1 LNTDSRLHCAVAK
14 FEILKL
20 SLARN
25 KNCEIS
31 EDLKI
36 HLSTLNKMESRAKDA
51 SDVLA
56 MGNVDES
63 WILGQSMF
71 GTTTHY
77 KLLNGGSMMIRLE
90 GDLDDLPMFEQ
101 LAVIHEVDLFHE
113 WVPFCSTSRT
123 VTKLSPVELIA

>member
-1 LNTDSRLHCAVAK
+1 MNSDSRLHCAVSK

-20 SLARN
+20 SLA
-25 KNCEIS
+25 KNENYEIS
-31 EDLKI
+31 EELKS
-36 HLSTLNKMESRAKDA
+36 HAATLNRMISRASDA

-63 WILGQSMF
+63 WILGVSMF

-77 KLLNGGSMMIRLE
+77 KLLDGGSMMIRLE

-113 WVPFCSTSRT
+113 WVPFCCTSRT
-123 VTKLSPVELIA
+123 ITKLSPVELIA

>member
-1 LNTDSRLHCAVAK
+1 MNTDSRLHCAVAK

-20 SLARN
+20 SLAKKEN
-25 KNCEIS
+25 HEIS
-31 EDLKI
+31 EKIKI
-36 HLSTLNKMESRAKDA
+36 HATTIDKMISRATDA

-56 MGNVDES
+56 MENVDES
-63 WILGQSMF
+63 WILGQVMF
-71 GTTTHY
+71 GTKTHY
-77 KLLNGGSMMIRLE
+77 KLLEGGSMMIRLE
-90 GDLDDLPMFEQ
+90 GDLDNLPMFEQ